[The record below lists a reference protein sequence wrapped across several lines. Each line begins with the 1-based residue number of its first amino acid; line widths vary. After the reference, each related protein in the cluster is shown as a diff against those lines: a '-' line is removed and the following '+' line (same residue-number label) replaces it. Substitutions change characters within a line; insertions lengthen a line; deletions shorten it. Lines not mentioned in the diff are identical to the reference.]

1 MIRHLSLGLAGVLL
15 VLATATTAVA
25 QWPDRP
31 LRVIVPYVSGAMGD
45 TVSRLL
51 AEELRT
57 NLGQPVIIDNRPGA
71 GGNIGTAAVAQ
82 AAPDGY
88 TLVVGA
94 TNNFVINQYLYSG
107 MGFDP
112 LEALVPVTI
121 IVDVPSVIFL
131 NAQIPARDFKAFVEY
146 ARANRGKL
154 NYGSPGAGTTPHLSA
169 ALINKTRDL
178 GMTHVPYKGASQV
191 VAALLANDVQFY
203 MGGAGLG
210 AQHVK
215 AGKLHA
221 VAVSNAQRLESFPDI
236 PTFDEVGLG
245 EIRASNWWAAAV
257 PKGTPVEII
266 RRLHEAFRQALSASA
281 TQERLRQLGVS
292 AVGSPP
298 AETARRFREE
308 AAYWQKA
315 VKDMGVRI
323 D

>member
-1 MIRHLSLGLAGVLL
+1 MIRCLPLRLAGVLL
-15 VLATATTAVA
+15 ALATATVAGA

-31 LRVIVPYVSGAMGD
+31 VRVIVPYVSGAMGD

-51 AEELRT
+51 AEELRVK
-57 NLGQPVIIDNRPGA
+57 LGQPVIVDNRPGA

-88 TLVVGA
+88 TVVVGA
-94 TNNFVINQYLYSG
+94 TNNFVINQFLYSG
-107 MGFDP
+107 MSFDP

-121 IVDVPSVIFL
+121 LVDVPSVIFL
-131 NAQIPARDFKAFVEY
+131 NGQVPARDFKTFVDY
-146 ARANRGKL
+146 ARANRGKV

-169 ALINKTRDL
+169 ELINKTREL
-178 GMTHVPYKGASQV
+178 GMTHVPYKGASQA

-215 AGKLHA
+215 SGKLHA
-221 VAVSNAQRLESFPDI
+221 IAVSNSQRLESFPEI
-236 PTFDEVGLG
+236 PTFSEVGLG
-245 EIRASNWWAAAV
+245 DIRASNYWAAAV
-257 PKGTPVEII
+257 PKGTPAEIVQ
-266 RRLHEAFRQALSASA
+266 RLHEAFGQALSSST

-292 AVGSPP
+292 AVGTPP
-298 AETARRFREE
+298 EETARRFREE